1 MKEIDIN
8 VDFDGTCVTH
18 EYPFIGKDIGAVPVL
33 KKMVASGCNLILFT
47 MRSGKTLDDAVRWF
61 KNNGIKLYGIQTNPK
76 QKSWTTS
83 PKSLADLMI
92 DDSALGCPLKFDAT
106 ISKRP
111 FVDWVAVEKLL
122 TEKGIINE
130 N

>member
-61 KNNGIKLYGIQTNPK
+61 KNNSIKLYGIQTNPK

-92 DDSALGCPLKFDAT
+92 DDSALGCPFKFDAT

>member
-1 MKEIDIN
+1 VKEIDIN

-61 KNNGIKLYGIQTNPK
+61 NNNGIKLYGIQTNPK

-92 DDSALGCPLKFDAT
+92 DDSALGCPLKIDT
-106 ISKRP
+106 SLSNRP

-122 TEKGIINE
+122 IEKGIINE
-130 N
+130 